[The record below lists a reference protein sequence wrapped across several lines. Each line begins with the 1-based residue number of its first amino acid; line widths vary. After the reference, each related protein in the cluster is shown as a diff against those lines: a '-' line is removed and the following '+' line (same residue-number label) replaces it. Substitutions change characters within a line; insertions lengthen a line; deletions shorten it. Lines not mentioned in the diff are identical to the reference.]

1 MAEKTRAD
9 VVLDELAVRGRCGFK
24 QYIPSKPAKYGIK
37 MFALVDAKTYKFNL
51 ETYVGTQ
58 PEGPYKQAIAEQKME
73 RALAVAEKQRE
84 VANAKKRP
92 ETRNAECQTDRP
104 KKEDADIVDIPGIQ
118 VETYEDFLAIQ
129 GKTWSAESFGATKV
143 VVGNPIKENLENGQ
157 VRSGQVK

>member
-1 MAEKTRAD
+1 
-9 VVLDELAVRGRCGFK
+9 
-24 QYIPSKPAKYGIK
+24 
-37 MFALVDAKTYKFNL
+37 L

-73 RALAVAEKQRE
+73 RELAVAEKQRE

-92 ETRNAECQTDRP
+92 ETRNAECQTDPP
-104 KKEDADIVDIPGIQ
+104 KEEDADIVDISGIQ